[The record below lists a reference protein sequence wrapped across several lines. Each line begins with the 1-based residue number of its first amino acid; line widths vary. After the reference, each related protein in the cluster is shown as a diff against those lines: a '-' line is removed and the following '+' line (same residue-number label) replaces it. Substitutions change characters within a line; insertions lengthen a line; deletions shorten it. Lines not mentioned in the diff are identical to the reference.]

1 MNRTTVAKYATR
13 LALGLA
19 ALALAASPSFAQTTI
34 DLCASDGSVTIA
46 GEAIPIWGYVDT
58 TISGVPCTT
67 GLATLPGPVLT
78 VPEGTLTINLTN
90 ALSVPVSIF
99 IPGLAKDVSDPLAPV
114 VGTDLQ
120 GRERLSSFD
129 QTIVTGG
136 TLGYT
141 WVATEGTHFYHSG
154 TDIRTQVPMGL
165 SGALVVPGA
174 GYPAVADEEVLVFS
188 EIDPNLNNN
197 PAGFGGARVSTW
209 DPQYFLINGQAYD
222 AGSPPAPI
230 TVNINEEVL
239 LRFVNAGL
247 DTVVPTFDG
256 GLYMDLIAE
265 DGNLYPAV
273 FSQYGIE
280 LQAAKTMDVI
290 VNVDSVGT
298 YALYD
303 RSLHLT
309 NRSALGGGMLAYFS
323 ADVAPPNRAPVAGP
337 DNYDAIELVLL
348 SVPAPGVLVND
359 SDPDGDPLT
368 LNTTPLVGPTNGS
381 LTLFAD
387 GSFDYTPSVAAP
399 AVDSFTY
406 EICDPEPL
414 CSPGVVTI
422 NIIAANVPPIALDD
436 PDYTTDQDIVLVV
449 AALDGVL
456 ANDSDPDSGP
466 SALTAVQQT
475 SPTDGLLTFNSD
487 GSFDYTPNTG
497 FAGVD
502 TFTYT
507 AFDGADDSAPATVTI
522 TVIGPSAELGVIIS
536 DWPDPMPQGGRLTY
550 SIAVANNGGL
560 DATGVVLTDTLD
572 VNVSFVSA
580 SLPACSETGGVVTC
594 TLNTLTTGTS
604 TTVVVE
610 VDVTPAFIGT
620 ISNTAV
626 VTLNEGDPIP
636 ANNTDI
642 ETTTVVALGTYI
654 FSDGFEPGSTIRWS
668 SVVGD

>member
-230 TVNINEEVL
+230 TVNINEDVL
-239 LRFVNAGL
+239 LRFVNAGIE
-247 DTVVPTFDG
+247 TVVPTFDG

-280 LQAAKTMDVI
+280 LPAAKTMDVI
-290 VNVDSVGT
+290 VNIDSVGT

-309 NRSALGGGMLAYFS
+309 NRAALGGGMLVYFE

-337 DNYDAIELVLL
+337 DTYDAIELVLL

-414 CSPGVVTI
+414 CANGV
-422 NIIAANVPPIALDD
+422 
-436 PDYTTDQDIVLVV
+436 
-449 AALDGVL
+449 
-456 ANDSDPDSGP
+456 
-466 SALTAVQQT
+466 
-475 SPTDGLLTFNSD
+475 
-487 GSFDYTPNTG
+487 
-497 FAGVD
+497 
-502 TFTYT
+502 
-507 AFDGADDSAPATVTI
+507 VTI
-522 TVIGPSAELGVIIS
+522 TVIVEPSAELGVNIGDS
-536 DWPDPMPQGGRLTY
+536 PDPVGQGDRLTY
-550 SIAVANNGGL
+550 SIAVDNNGGL
-560 DATGVVLTDTLD
+560 DATGVVLADTLD
-572 VNVSFVSA
+572 VNVSYVSA
-580 SLPACSETGGVVTC
+580 SLPACSENAGVVTC
-594 TLNTLTTGTS
+594 ALNTLTAGAS
-604 TTVVVE
+604 TVVFVE
-610 VDVTPAFIGT
+610 VDVNPVFTGT

-636 ANNTDI
+636 ANNTDV
-642 ETTTVVALGTYI
+642 ETTTVVVSHI
-654 FSDGFEPGSTIRWS
+654 FSDGFETGDTTRWS
-668 SVVGD
+668 SAVGN